1 MPSPSQSSESRRPV
15 SRSSLLA
22 RVMGDIDGIMGARE
36 PISAEDSS
44 LLRRQ
49 AALESARPTSEAP
62 GRARSRSPP
71 RTRSRSRSR
80 RRRNDKLRSNSVQR
94 GLTKNTR
101 RKTPGRKNKTPS
113 PNRGRMTRRAGRR

>member
-1 MPSPSQSSESRRPV
+1 MGDV
-15 SRSSLLA
+15 SR
-22 RVMGDIDGIMGARE
+22 IMGTRTG
-36 PISAEDSS
+36 PISTEDSS

-49 AALESARPTSEAP
+49 EALESARPTSEAP

>member
-1 MPSPSQSSESRRPV
+1 MPSPSRSSESRRPV

-22 RVMGDIDGIMGARE
+22 SVMDDVSRIMGTRTG

-62 GRARSRSPP
+62 GRRRTRSPP
-71 RTRSRSRSR
+71 RTRSR

-113 PNRGRMTRRAGRR
+113 PNMGRGRTRRVERR

>member
-1 MPSPSQSSESRRPV
+1 MPSPSRSSESRRPV
-15 SRSSLLA
+15 SQSSLLA

-62 GRARSRSPP
+62 GRRRSRSPP
-71 RTRSRSRSR
+71 RTRSRP
-80 RRRNDKLRSNSVQR
+80 RRNDKLRSNSVQR

-113 PNRGRMTRRAGRR
+113 PNKGMGRMTRRVGRR

>member
-1 MPSPSQSSESRRPV
+1 MPSPSRSSESRRPV
-15 SRSSLLA
+15 SQSSLLA

-62 GRARSRSPP
+62 GRRRSRSPP
-71 RTRSRSRSR
+71 RTRSRP
-80 RRRNDKLRSNSVQR
+80 RRNDKLRSNSVQR

-113 PNRGRMTRRAGRR
+113 PNMGRGRMTRRVGRR